1 LYFKKVLKFIQKL
14 SQKEDT
20 IKLFDSDDTTAEL
33 KFSIIALKHLY
44 NSKNLDVER
53 MVTREM
59 IKVRKE

>member
-1 LYFKKVLKFIQKL
+1 MYFKKVLKFIQKL
-14 SQKEDT
+14 SLKEDT
-20 IKLFDSDDTTAEL
+20 VKLFDSDDTTAEL

-53 MVTREM
+53 MVTNEM